1 MWGGPAQRLAVLQQL
16 AREEKVTVA
25 EDKIR
30 ILIVD
35 DIADT
40 RDMVAK
46 QLSFEKQFVVV
57 GSVGSGQEA
66 IDFAKRERPDVIL
79 MDINME
85 GMDGITATEII
96 TNVVPESPI
105 IMMSVQ
111 NEQDYLRRSM
121 LAGAREFLVKPFSFD
136 ELINAIRKVYE
147 IERVKRQRYA
157 QMVPAAGG
165 PGAGVGLPA
174 APERGKIITFFSPKG
189 GVGRTTLATNLAVAL
204 HQSTQRTVVLVD
216 GSLPF
221 GDIAV
226 ILNMSPKAKTIGD
239 LVGGFEQM
247 DADVLESIL
256 VAHSTGI
263 KVLLAPP
270 RPESAELIQAGHIKR
285 VLELLRE
292 SYAYVVVDTWPSYT
306 EVVLT
311 MLDVADTVLV
321 PLTLEITCM
330 KNVRAFLEVAQ
341 QLGYDEH
348 KVQLVANRNDSSGGI
363 KASDV
368 EASLARKI
376 PHAVVSDGRTLV
388 FAVNRGI
395 PFVISHKESQVS
407 KDIFDMAT
415 KLSGEAAEA
424 APAAAGKAAAPARGG
439 LRLFAR

>member
-1 MWGGPAQRLAVLQQL
+1 M
-16 AREEKVTVA
+16 A
-25 EDKIR
+25 EPEKIR

-46 QLSFEKQFVVV
+46 QLSFEKLFQVV
-57 GSVGSGQEA
+57 GSVGTGQAA
-66 IDFAKRERPDVIL
+66 IDFAKKERPDVIL

-85 GMDGITATEII
+85 GMDGITATEIL
-96 TNVVPESPI
+96 TNVVPDSPV

-136 ELINAIRKVYE
+136 ELINAIRKVFE
-147 IERVKRQRYA
+147 IEKVKRQRYA
-157 QMVPAAGG
+157 AAPPGSYAAAGG
-165 PGAGVGLPA
+165 RFVE
-174 APERGKIITFFSPKG
+174 PERGKIITFFSPKG

-204 HQSTQRTVVLVD
+204 HQSTQKPTVLVD

-226 ILNMSPKAKTIGD
+226 ILNMSPKAKTLGD
-239 LVGGFEQM
+239 LVGSLDQL
-247 DADVLESIL
+247 DAEVLETVL

-270 RPESAELIQAGHIKR
+270 RPEAAELIQPAHVKK

-292 SYAYVVVDTWPSYT
+292 TYAYVVVDTWPSYT
-306 EVVLT
+306 EMVLT
-311 MLDVADTVLV
+311 MLDVADVVLV

-330 KNVRAFLEVAQ
+330 KNVRVFLEVAG
-341 QLGYDEH
+341 QLGYDDN

-363 KASDV
+363 KLSDV

-376 PHAVVSDGRTLV
+376 PHTVVSDGRTLV
-388 FAVNRGI
+388 LAVNRGV
-395 PFVISHKESQVS
+395 PFVITHKDSQVS
-407 KDIFDMAT
+407 KDIFEMA
-415 KLSGEAAEA
+415 KRVAGAAEPTA
-424 APAAAGKAAAPARGG
+424 AAAAGKGPVAARAG